1 MDFNVKQAIIDRL
14 TATKRVNRIALYN
27 YMLKNGFY
35 TRRCHSS
42 KGAGRYLRR

>member
-35 TRRCHSS
+35 CVTKIENQHF
-42 KGAGRYLRR
+42 